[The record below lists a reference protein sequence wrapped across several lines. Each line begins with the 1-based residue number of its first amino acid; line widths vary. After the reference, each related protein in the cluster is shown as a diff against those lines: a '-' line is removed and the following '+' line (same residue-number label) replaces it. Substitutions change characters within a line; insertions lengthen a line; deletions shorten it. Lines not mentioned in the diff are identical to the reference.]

1 MNQGKP
7 LVVNLGRL
15 LTSVTI
21 ASLAVA
27 AVGAY
32 PTWLLGGR
40 AGLLSEAIAASV
52 VGTVM
57 IASAI
62 VVVRAAR
69 RSATAAMMTFLAAG
83 AARMILSALAVGA
96 VILIT
101 NLPAAALLAWLL
113 VFYLATLAAEGAWL
127 SRAMRESQDNVE
139 TDSGD

>member
-7 LVVNLGRL
+7 LAVSLGRL

-27 AVGAY
+27 AAGAY

-57 IASAI
+57 SASAV

-69 RSATAAMMTFLAAG
+69 RSAMAAMMAFLAAG
-83 AARMILSALAVGA
+83 VARMILSALVVGA
-96 VILIT
+96 VILT
-101 NLPAAALLAWLL
+101 TELPAVWLLGWLLA
-113 VFYLATLAAEGAWL
+113 FYMATLAAEGAWL
-127 SRAMRESQDNVE
+127 SRAMRKSQDNVG